1 MGRRGN
7 EGGVVLRA
15 IYLTVTLMAVWLL
28 LSGHYEPLLIWFGV
42 VSCIGVVLVALRL
55 QIVDAEGHPFNWLI
69 RAPIYWIWLFWEIVK
84 ANIDVAKRIINPS
97 LPISPTIF
105 TVTPS
110 QKTDL
115 GRVTYANSITLTPG
129 TVTLEVF
136 KDRLE
141 VHALS
146 AEAAEDL
153 KGGAMD
159 RKVSWVEGMKVAD
172 GADGGAP

>member
-1 MGRRGN
+1 M
-7 EGGVVLRA
+7 LRA
-15 IYLTVTLMAVWLL
+15 IYLTVTLLAAWLL
-28 LSGHYEPLLIWFGV
+28 LSGHYEPLIIAFAV
-42 VSCIGVVLVALRL
+42 VSCVGVVLVALRL
-55 QIVDAEGHPFNWLI
+55 QIVDPEGHPFHWLA
-69 RAPIYWIWLFWEIVK
+69 RAPVYWVWLMWEIVK
-84 ANIDVAKRIINPS
+84 ANIDVAKRIVHPD
-97 LPISPTIF
+97 LPISPTVF

-110 QKTDL
+110 QKSDL

-153 KGGAMD
+153 KRGAMD
-159 RKVSWVEGMKVAD
+159 RKVSWVEG
-172 GADGGAP
+172 